1 MSIPFSRS
9 PYTTLGVTADA
20 SPDTIRRAFLER
32 ARQLHPDVNPAP
44 QAAEQ
49 MRQVLDA
56 YALLRAPSASALN
69 TTQNVASTGVAPTFR
84 STTTQ
89 GDTVMETRSLTTE
102 SHRTGAIAIPLPIV
116 PQSFHQL
123 GIFVLDGSGS
133 MSDEVSGGAMSKADA
148 VNGALR
154 DLLTRFKASR
164 QKSNFSFA
172 VVAFDEEASVHLD
185 ITPATG
191 VDDNADYNPQDG
203 HGGGTFIGG
212 GLEEARGI
220 AERFLAIARPDIP
233 ASVII
238 VVMSD
243 GECATPDTTV
253 AIADT
258 IKRVERV
265 TLCATHFASIGHS
278 DPSAQA
284 TLKKIASDPVRGY
297 KTVYDAESLRAFF
310 LASMSAG
317 RNV

>member
-1 MSIPFSRS
+1 MSNPFSHS
-9 PYTTLGVTADA
+9 PYAILGVTAA
-20 SPDTIRRAFLER
+20 ATPEVIRRAFLER
-32 ARQLHPDVNPAP
+32 ARQLHPDINPSP

-56 YALLRAPSASALN
+56 YALLRAQSTPALN
-69 TTQNVASTGVAPTFR
+69 TTQNVASTGIVPTFT
-84 STTTQ
+84 SPPTQ
-89 GDTVMETRSLTTE
+89 GDTIMETRSLTAE
-102 SHRTGAIAIPLPIV
+102 SRRNGAMAIALPIV

-133 MSDEVSGGAMSKADA
+133 MSDTVSGGAMSKADA

-154 DLLTRFKASR
+154 DLLTRFKVSR

-212 GLEEARGI
+212 GLEAARGI
-220 AERFLAIARPDIP
+220 AERFLASARPDIP

-253 AIADT
+253 AIANAV
-258 IKRVERV
+258 KRVERV
-265 TLCATHFASIGHS
+265 TLCATHFASIGQS
-278 DPSAQA
+278 DPAAQA
-284 TLKKIASDPVRGY
+284 TLKQIASDPVRGY